1 MDFANLFPASSN
13 AAYDGSILSAWY
25 LGLMAVLTIGPGCIH
40 NFLKDGGAQS
50 IAGLRLERHQR
61 LIVHLFA
68 WAGATQIV
76 WGLADGG
83 GGLALSGLGATGA
96 GAAGDRAIAA
106 PLEHVDRIEIGR
118 ISPARSLC
126 QLCTGACE
134 PAVPAAVTLN
144 AAKWRRR

>member
-76 WGLADGG
+76 WGLAMVAVVWRYQALVPLV
-83 GGLALSGLGATGA
+83 LALL
-96 GAAGDRAIAA
+96 
-106 PLEHVDRIEIGR
+106 VIE
-118 ISPARSLC
+118 RSLH
-126 QLCTGACE
+126 LWSMWIGSKSGGYRPPEAHVTLAL
-134 PAVPAAVTLN
+134 VPANLLFLLLSL
-144 AAKWRRR
+144 